1 SHSREGNNRET
12 YLKQP
17 IMAVFIKLYQ
27 NKYNRQHDYGKWFAR
42 VVRTGETDID
52 RLAEHIEQNTT
63 FKKGE
68 VRGILIELV
77 EEMKRELQAGR
88 TVNLNGFGRFHL
100 GVTSLSVDKPEDF
113 HIGRHISGVK
123 CKFVPAGR
131 RNPNTWRINQV
142 FSEGVEV
149 KRLE

>member
-1 SHSREGNNRET
+1 
-12 YLKQP
+12 
-17 IMAVFIKLYQ
+17 MAIFIKLYQ

-68 VRGILIELV
+68 VKGLLVELV
-77 EEMKRELQAGR
+77 EEMKQELQAGR

-100 GVTSLSVDKPEDF
+100 SVTSLSVDRPENF
-113 HIGRHISGVK
+113 NIARHITGIK
-123 CKFVPAGR
+123 CKFTPAGR
-131 RNPNTWRINQV
+131 RDPETWRVSQV
-142 FSEGVEV
+142 FSEGAEV
-149 KRLE
+149 KRQE